1 MKDAYMHVHM
11 MNVGTIHV
19 LMHISMIIDHD
30 TYDQSVLAPEVIQS
44 ILGI

>member
-19 LMHISMIIDHD
+19 MMHISMTIDPD
-30 TYDQSVLAPEVIQS
+30 TYMTKVSWPRKLFRVY
-44 ILGI
+44 